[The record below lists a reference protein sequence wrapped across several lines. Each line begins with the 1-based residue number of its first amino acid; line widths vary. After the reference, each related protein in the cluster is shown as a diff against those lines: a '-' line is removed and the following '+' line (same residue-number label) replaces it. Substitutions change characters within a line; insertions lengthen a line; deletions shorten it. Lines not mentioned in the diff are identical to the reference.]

1 MVEHA
6 GTHEDLV
13 TVARYVTAWQAE
25 LMRGQLAAQGIESVL
40 ADVETATLRAETAPW
55 ATVRLQVRER
65 DVPAAALL
73 IAERDAAPHD
83 ERELCLACG
92 VPLAEKATSCAA
104 CGWTWESAE
113 PAG

>member
-6 GTHEDLV
+6 GTYEELV
-13 TVARYVTAWQAE
+13 TVARFERAWQGE
-25 LMRGQLAAQGIESVL
+25 LMRGHLAAQGIESVL
-40 ADVETATLRAETAPW
+40 ADAETATLRGEIAPW
-55 ATVRLQVRER
+55 AAVRLQVRER
-65 DVPAAALL
+65 DVPAATRL

-83 ERELCLACG
+83 DRELCLACG
-92 VPLAEKATSCAA
+92 IPLAASATKCAA